1 MAFVARARA
10 AGVSATL
17 DVFDDQVHDFQ
28 AFGALSRI
36 SVEAI
41 ARVGEAV
48 QVFAPVPKM
57 ATGAEGA
64 RPDASTA
71 GDRAI
76 PR

>member
-1 MAFVARARA
+1 
-10 AGVSATL
+10 
-17 DVFDDQVHDFQ
+17 VHDFQ

-57 ATGAEGA
+57 AA
-64 RPDASTA
+64 R
-71 GDRAI
+71 G
-76 PR
+76 